1 MPPATLPPPA
11 QAGPTTTAVTVT
23 PEQISSVRAG
33 LNEPD
38 SAAVSDDDINRFVR
52 ATGGDLPH
60 SLSRLQATLA
70 WRRARKPEAVVCK
83 LCAQNPPPAP
93 GGGGRPRW
101 GGAGRGRRWRHVCPA
116 AAAARALRPPGGL
129 PLPARGR
136 ARLPPG
142 GLTLPAR
149 RPLSVCVG
157 GGACPALGGA

>member
-83 LCAQNPPPAP
+83 LCAQNPRCAR
-93 GGGGRPRW
+93 GGGRGAGAGQG
-101 GGAGRGRRWRHVCPA
+101 GGAGGDMCARLRPRRARSAPQVGCPSPPAGARVCP
-116 AAAARALRPPGGL
+116 L
-129 PLPARGR
+129 
-136 ARLPPG
+136 
-142 GLTLPAR
+142 
-149 RPLSVCVG
+149 VG
-157 GGACPALGGA
+157 